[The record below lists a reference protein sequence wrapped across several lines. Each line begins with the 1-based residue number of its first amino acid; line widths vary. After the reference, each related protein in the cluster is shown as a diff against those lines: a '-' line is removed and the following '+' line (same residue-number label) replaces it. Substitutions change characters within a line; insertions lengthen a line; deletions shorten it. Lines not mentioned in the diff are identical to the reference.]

1 MQFVDC
7 FAPLDGKHSPIVEVI
22 TRERRKE
29 QTSSMAPAIRF
40 SAMKSSTSHQ
50 EVLRPASASLVSKIS
65 DTSILFSNDSRK
77 RKRRSFLT
85 GDISIERAR
94 TFPST
99 GLSSSLDEES
109 RTEEPLYESKT
120 SSRLGSHVFA
130 TSVDKKLSASF
141 PASLSHKQERSSMC
155 IPEFKL
161 KPRPKARNSAA
172 SNGSHTDL
180 YGKSRLSSFKTPPP
194 TTFIPFL
201 PCPRNQAT
209 SEETKPSPQA
219 QEQKPLPPPPLM
231 PQLQG
236 SVTFATPSKA
246 KISFE
251 SKEPEFL
258 LRPRKTRRTMRLS
271 EPLSSP
277 PPLIPSFDYGV
288 SSTTRDAIT
297 PPPGASASY
306 SSFMTP
312 LSIMVTKAPLSVASV
327 GTPEKNLVMAKP
339 IARRPLITPSTLPG
353 SSTKDPKNKKPSML
367 ECSPRR
373 LFPSSFRNSNNIINE
388 RNGVA
393 NSSLLSSMESS
404 AFSFSSS
411 IPPSLLSSTI
421 RRTLSTDEDD

>member
-1 MQFVDC
+1 
-7 FAPLDGKHSPIVEVI
+7 
-22 TRERRKE
+22 
-29 QTSSMAPAIRF
+29 MASAIRF
-40 SAMKSSTSHQ
+40 SAMESSTSHQ
-50 EVLRPASASLVSKIS
+50 EVLRPASASLVSQIS

-99 GLSSSLDEES
+99 GLSYSLDEES
-109 RTEEPLYESKT
+109 RMDEPLCESKT
-120 SSRLGSHVFA
+120 SSRLGSHLFA

-141 PASLSHKQERSSMC
+141 PSSLSQKQERSSMS

-161 KPRPKARNSAA
+161 KPRPKARNSAT
-172 SNGSHTDL
+172 SSGSHTDA
-180 YGKSRLSSFKTPPP
+180 YVKSRLSCFKTPPP
-194 TTFIPFL
+194 KTFIPFL
-201 PCPRNQAT
+201 PCPRKQPT
-209 SEETKPSPQA
+209 SQETKPSPQA

-231 PQLQG
+231 PQLQA

-246 KISFE
+246 KISFQ
-251 SKEPEFL
+251 SKEPELL

-271 EPLSSP
+271 KPLSSP

-297 PPPGASASY
+297 PPPGASASNIP
-306 SSFMTP
+306 FMTP
-312 LSIMVTKAPLSVASV
+312 LSIMVTKTPLSMASV
-327 GTPEKNLVMAKP
+327 GTPDKNLVVVAKP
-339 IARRPLITPSTLPG
+339 IARRPLITPSTLHG
-353 SSTKDPKNKKPSML
+353 SGTKDPKNQKPSIF

-393 NSSLLSSMESS
+393 SSSLLSSMESS

-421 RRTLSTDEDD
+421 WRTLSTDEDD